1 MKSGITPG
9 RATRKS
15 VETGRPTNIRRS
27 AEMGKPWNT
36 LNKLSSTFTYVTRNH
51 VQRTLFPMG
60 AIPPTQRFSAAGF
73 SPWPAHRGNKKG
85 QLGVVKSGG
94 VSMDIMHHYTSQST
108 WGFHS
113 QKRWIF
119 WAVEWWVYTGAA
131 IGDATPHPWK
141 STMLHDATLWQMFT

>member
-1 MKSGITPG
+1 MKVMKSGINPG
-9 RATRKS
+9 RTTRKS

-94 VSMDIMHHYTSQST
+94 GINGYHASLYISINRCGDFTA
-108 WGFHS
+108 
-113 QKRWIF
+113 KRDEF
-119 WAVEWWVYTGAA
+119 RDVE
-131 IGDATPHPWK
+131 
-141 STMLHDATLWQMFT
+141 

>member
-1 MKSGITPG
+1 MKVMKSGINPG
-9 RATRKS
+9 RTTRKS

-108 WGFHS
+108 DVGISQPKEMNLGTWSDGF
-113 QKRWIF
+113 ILG
-119 WAVEWWVYTGAA
+119 YAA
-131 IGDATPHPWK
+131 IGDATPHP
-141 STMLHDATLWQMFT
+141 